1 MKKKFLSTFIAS
13 FFAFGFYAQGPI
25 IEWQKCLGGVYGD
38 TVQINDTAVYYSSGE
53 DLIQKI
59 RKTNDGGYIVVGTT
73 GSNNTDVSGNHGLL
87 DIWVVKLNSSGVIQ
101 WQKCY
106 GGSYDE
112 YGSDIQQSTDGGY
125 IVCGWTGSNDGDVV
139 GFHGNPN
146 YFQDFPSD
154 FFVLKISNSGVI
166 QWKKCL
172 GGNNKEKAYAV
183 KQTSDG
189 GYIVA
194 GETNTNNNGD
204 VTGFNPNNSNNSDA
218 WVVKLTSS
226 GNIDWKKCYGDSK
239 LDNFNSVEILNDGSF
254 YFSGTTDSYQTTG
267 NHGQYDFWVVKTDG
281 FGNVLWQK
289 LYGGSSRDYGNS
301 LKITPDQGFVFT
313 GETYSYNGDVSG
325 SNNIDNGHND
335 VWVFRADNLGN
346 ILWQNS
352 LGGTISEGGNDLVV
366 TADGGYAVTGYTNS
380 FNGDVSYN
388 YGYKDFWI
396 VKLNSAGSKIWE
408 KCYGGVYD
416 DISNSI
422 VETTDGGF
430 VLAGS
435 IESNDFNSAISGSYG
450 NGDGWVVKLGYYNGL
465 QENNQTS
472 FSVYPNPTTDK
483 ITIRKD
489 IGITEEE
496 FVLFDQVGNEL
507 LRIIP
512 LNGISEIDLSHL
524 TTGIYFLKVEGQN
537 QSIKIVKN

>member
-1 MKKKFLSTFIAS
+1 MKKKLVSTFIAS
-13 FFAFGFYAQGPI
+13 FFAFGFFGQGPI

-38 TVQINDTAVYYSSGE
+38 TVQINDTTIYYSSGE

-73 GSNNTDVSGNHGLL
+73 GSNNTDVSGNHGLM
-87 DIWVVKLNSSGVIQ
+87 DIWVVRLNSTGVIQ

-106 GGSYDE
+106 GGSYNE
-112 YGSDIQQSTDGGY
+112 YGSDIQQTSDGGY
-125 IVCGWTGSNDGDVV
+125 IVCGGASSIDGDIAGS
-139 GFHGNPN
+139 GFHGSQ
-146 YFQDFPSD
+146 YSAYDI
-154 FFVLKISNSGVI
+154 FVFKITSSGVI

-172 GGNNKEKAYAV
+172 GGSGTEGANAI

-194 GETNTNNNGD
+194 GSTNTNNNGD
-204 VTGFNPNNSNNSDA
+204 VTGYNPNNSYYESDA

-226 GNIDWKKCYGDSK
+226 GNIDWKKCYGDDNG
-239 LDNFNSVEILNDGSF
+239 DNFNSVEILNDGSF
-254 YFSGTTDSYQTTG
+254 YFSGTTGSYQTSG
-267 NHGQYDFWVVKTDG
+267 NHGGYDFWVVKTDG
-281 FGNVLWQK
+281 FGNVLWKK
-289 LYGGSSRDYGNS
+289 LYGGSGYDIGNS

-313 GETYSYNGDVSG
+313 GETESYNGDVLG
-325 SNNIDNGHND
+325 SNNIDNNGSD
-335 VWVFRADNLGN
+335 VWVFRTDNLGN

-352 LGGTISEGGNDLVV
+352 LGGTMREGGNDVVV

-435 IESNDFNSAISGSYG
+435 IESNDFNSTISGSYG

-472 FSVYPNPTTDK
+472 FSVYPNPTNDK

-489 IGITEEE
+489 NGITEEE
-496 FVLFDQVGNEL
+496 FVLFDHVGNEL

-524 TTGIYFLKVEGQN
+524 TTGIYFLNVEGQN
-537 QSIKIVKN
+537 QSVKIVKN

>member
-1 MKKKFLSTFIAS
+1 MKKKFLSAFIAS
-13 FFAFGFYAQGPI
+13 FLAFGFYAQGPI

-38 TVQINDTAVYYSSGE
+38 TVQINDTTVYYSSGE

-73 GSNNTDVSGNHGLL
+73 GSNNTDVSGNHGLM

-106 GGSYDE
+106 GGSYNE
-112 YGSDIQQSTDGGY
+112 YGSDIQQTSDGGF
-125 IVCGWTGSNDGDVV
+125 IVCGWTNSNDGDVV
-139 GFHGNPN
+139 GFHG
-146 YFQDFPSD
+146 FPSWD
-154 FFVLKISNSGVI
+154 NFPYNDYFILKLSNTGSI

-172 GGNNKEKAYAV
+172 GGNRDEKAYAV

-204 VTGFNPNNSNNSDA
+204 VTGFNSTQWNETDA

-226 GNIDWKKCYGDSK
+226 GNIDWKKCYGDDNG
-239 LDNFNSVEILNDGSF
+239 DNFNSVEILNDGSF
-254 YFSGTTDSYQTTG
+254 YFSGTTGSYQTSG
-267 NHGQYDFWVVKTDG
+267 SHGGYDFWVVKTDG

-289 LYGGSSRDYGNS
+289 LYGGSSQDYGNS
-301 LKITPDQGFVFT
+301 LKVTPDQGFVFT
-313 GETYSYNGDVSG
+313 GETYSYNGDVLG
-325 SNNIDNGHND
+325 SNNIDNNDSD

-352 LGGTISEGGNDLVV
+352 LGGTMREGGNDVVV
-366 TADGGYAVTGYTNS
+366 TADGGYAVTGYTSS
-380 FNGDVSYN
+380 FNGDVGYN

-396 VKLNSAGSKIWE
+396 LKLNSAGNKIWE
-408 KCYGGVYD
+408 KCYGGVSAD
-416 DISNSI
+416 VSNSI
-422 VETTDGGF
+422 VETADGGF

-435 IESNDFNSAISGSYG
+435 IESSDFNSTISGSYG

-489 IGITEEE
+489 NGITEEE

-524 TTGIYFLKVEGQN
+524 TTGIYFLNVEGQN
-537 QSIKIVKN
+537 QSVKIVKN

>member
-1 MKKKFLSTFIAS
+1 MKKKLVSTFIAS
-13 FFAFGFYAQGPI
+13 FLAFGFFGQGPA

-38 TVQINDTAVYYSSGE
+38 TVQINDTTVYYSLGE

-73 GSNNTDVSGNHGLL
+73 SSNNTDVSGNHGLK
-87 DIWVVKLNSSGVIQ
+87 DIWVVKLNSSGIIQ

-112 YGSDIQQSTDGGY
+112 YGSDIQQTTDGGY

-172 GGNNKEKAYAV
+172 GGSGTEGANAI

-194 GETNTNNNGD
+194 GSTNTNNNGD

-226 GNIDWKKCYGDSK
+226 GNIDWKKCYGDSEN
-239 LDNFNSVEILNDGSF
+239 DSFNSVEILNDGSF
-254 YFSGTTDSYQTTG
+254 YFSGTTGSYQTSG
-267 NHGQYDFWVVKTDG
+267 NHGGYDFWVVKTDG
-281 FGNVLWQK
+281 FGNVLWKK
-289 LYGGSSRDYGNS
+289 LYGGSANDYGNS

-313 GETYSYNGDVSG
+313 GETYSHNGDVSG
-325 SNNIDNGHND
+325 SNNVFSNND

-346 ILWQNS
+346 IIWQNS
-352 LGGTISEGGNDLVV
+352 LGGTINEGGNDVVV

-380 FNGDVSYN
+380 FNGDVNYN

-396 VKLNSAGSKIWE
+396 VKLNSAGSKTWE

-435 IESNDFNSAISGSYG
+435 IESNDFNSTISGYHG
-450 NGDGWVVKLGYYNGL
+450 NGDGWVVKLGYYNEIQDMKKL
-465 QENNQTS
+465 DLS
-472 FSVYPNPTTDK
+472 IFPNPTTNSF
-483 ITIRKD
+483 TIKGEKN
-489 IGITEEE
+489 INQSFSI
-496 FVLFDQVGNEL
+496 FDQMGREVFKGKLTGTETEVN
-507 LRIIP
+507 
-512 LNGISEIDLSHL
+512 LSML
-524 TTGIYFLKVEGQN
+524 SKGIYTLKIEGNYQPA
-537 QSIKIVKN
+537 QIVKE

>member
-1 MKKKFLSTFIAS
+1 MKKKFVTAFIAS
-13 FFAFGFYAQGPI
+13 FLAFGFFGQGPA

-38 TVQINDTAVYYSSGE
+38 TVQINDTTVYYSSGE

-59 RKTNDGGYIVVGTT
+59 IKTNDGGYIVVGTT
-73 GSNNTDVSGNHGLL
+73 GSNNTDVSGNHGLM
-87 DIWVVKLNSSGVIQ
+87 DIWVVKLNSTGIIQ

-106 GGSYDE
+106 GGSYNE
-112 YGSDIQQSTDGGY
+112 YGSDIQQTSDGGY
-125 IVCGWTGSNDGDVV
+125 IVCGWTNSIDGDVL
-139 GFHGNPN
+139 GFHGSPAWEN
-146 YFQDFPSD
+146 YPYNDYFI
-154 FFVLKISNSGVI
+154 LKISNSGSI

-172 GGNNKEKAYAV
+172 GGNRDEKAYAI
-183 KQTSDG
+183 KQTTDG

-204 VTGFNPNNSNNSDA
+204 VTGYNTNNLNTSDA

-239 LDNFNSVEILNDGSF
+239 LDYFNSVEILNDGSF
-254 YFSGTTDSYQTTG
+254 YFSGTTDSYQTVG
-267 NHGQYDFWVVKTDG
+267 SHGQYDFWVVKTDG
-281 FGNVLWQK
+281 FGNTQWQK
-289 LYGGSSRDYGNS
+289 FYGGSARDYGNS

-313 GETYSYNGDVSG
+313 GETYSYNGDVLG

-352 LGGTISEGGNDLVV
+352 LGGTISEGGNDVVV

-396 VKLNSAGSKIWE
+396 VKLNSAGSKTWE

-435 IESNDFNSAISGSYG
+435 IESNDFNSTISGSYG

-489 IGITEEE
+489 NGITEEE
-496 FVLFDQVGNEL
+496 FVLFDQLGNEL

-524 TTGIYFLKVEGQN
+524 TTGIYFLNVEGQN
-537 QSIKIVKN
+537 QSVKIVKN

>member
-1 MKKKFLSTFIAS
+1 MKKKLVSAFIAS
-13 FFAFGFYAQGPI
+13 FLAFGLYSQGPA

-38 TVQINDTAVYYSSGE
+38 TVQINDTTVYYSSGE

-73 GSNNTDVSGNHGLL
+73 GSNNSDVSGNHGLM
-87 DIWVVKLNSSGVIQ
+87 DIWVVKLNSTGIIQ

-106 GGSYDE
+106 GGSYNE
-112 YGSDIQQSTDGGY
+112 YGSDIQQTTDGGY
-125 IVCGWTGSNDGDVV
+125 IVCGWTNSIDGDVL
-139 GFHGNPN
+139 GFHGSPAWEN
-146 YFQDFPSD
+146 YPYNDYFI
-154 FFVLKISNSGVI
+154 LKISNSGSI

-172 GGNNKEKAYAV
+172 GGNRDEKAYAI

-189 GYIVA
+189 GYIVV
-194 GETNTNNNGD
+194 GETKTNNNGD
-204 VTGFNPNNSNNSDA
+204 VTGYNPNNLNTSDA
-218 WVVKLTSS
+218 WVVKLNSS

-239 LDNFNSVEILNDGSF
+239 LDYFNSVEILNDGSF
-254 YFSGTTDSYQTTG
+254 YFSGTTDSYQTIG
-267 NHGQYDFWVVKTDG
+267 SHGQYDFWVVKTDG
-281 FGNVLWQK
+281 FGNTQWQK
-289 LYGGSSRDYGNS
+289 FYGGSARDYGNS

-313 GETYSYNGDVSG
+313 GETYSYNGDVLG
-325 SNNIDNGHND
+325 SNNIDNNDTD

-352 LGGTISEGGNDLVV
+352 LGGTISEGGNDVVV

-380 FNGDVSYN
+380 FNGDVGYN

-396 VKLNSAGSKIWE
+396 VKLNSTGNKIWE

-416 DISNSI
+416 DVSNCI
-422 VETTDGGF
+422 VETADGGF

-435 IESNDFNSAISGSYG
+435 IESNDFNSTISGSYG

-472 FSVYPNPTTDK
+472 FSVFPNPTTDK
-483 ITIRKD
+483 ITIRKE
-489 IGITEEE
+489 IGIPEEE

-512 LNGISEIDLSHL
+512 LNGMSEIDLSHL
-524 TTGIYFLKVEGQN
+524 TTGIYFLNAEGQN